1 MSGPLLH
8 VEGLRS
14 GYGDSQVLHGI
25 DLEVPEGQV
34 VAVLGRNGTG
44 KTTLMHTMLGLVP
57 RTSGRVL
64 VDGVDV
70 SSLAT
75 HEIAQRGLRIVPQGR
90 RVFTSLTV
98 EENLRVA
105 VSRRDPGPWT
115 IERVYDT
122 LPSLHARRTNRADR
136 LSGGEQEMLA
146 IGRALLGNPKVL
158 LLDEPSDGLAP
169 RVVETVGE
177 ILAGLRAE
185 GLSAVLVEQNLKL
198 AVTASDVVCCLVRG
212 EIVWRGATDEFRRR
226 PDIAAR
232 YVGAVVEGAP
242 NGAGGPSRLDEQ
254 PRTDA
259 AH

>member
-14 GYGDSQVLHGI
+14 GYGDSQVLHGL
-25 DLEVPEGQV
+25 DLQVPEGQV

-44 KTTLMHTMLGLVP
+44 KTTFMHTMMGLVP
-57 RTSGRVL
+57 RTAGRIL
-64 VDGVDV
+64 LGGVDV
-70 SSLAT
+70 SGLPT
-75 HEIAQRGLRIVPQGR
+75 HEVARRGLRIVPQGR

-105 VSRRDPGPWT
+105 VSRRDPGPWN
-115 IERVYDT
+115 IQRIYDT
-122 LPSLHARRTNRADR
+122 LPSLYARRANRADR
-136 LSGGEQEMLA
+136 LSGGEQEMLSIA
-146 IGRALLGNPKVL
+146 RALLGNPKVL

-169 RVVETVGE
+169 KVVETVGE
-177 ILAGLRAE
+177 ILAGLRGE

-212 EIVWRGATDEFRRR
+212 QIVWRGSTDEFRRR

-232 YVGAVVEGAP
+232 YVGAVVD
-242 NGAGGPSRLDEQ
+242 GAGAAPHPDGEGNPAV
-254 PRTDA
+254 DA
-259 AH
+259 RAH

>member
-1 MSGPLLH
+1 MTAPLLQ

-14 GYGDSQVLHGI
+14 GYGDAQVLHGV

-34 VAVLGRNGTG
+34 VAVLGRTGMG

-57 RTSGRVL
+57 RTAGRVS

-70 SSLAT
+70 SSLPT
-75 HEIAQRGLRIVPQGR
+75 HAIARNGLRIVPQGR
-90 RVFTSLTV
+90 RVFTSLSV

-105 VSRRDPGPWT
+105 VPRRTQGPWT
-115 IERVYDT
+115 VERVYDT
-122 LPSLHARRTNRADR
+122 LPSLYARRANRADR

-185 GLSAVLVEQNLKL
+185 GLSAVLVEQNLRL
-198 AVTASDVVCCLVRG
+198 AVTASDVICCLVRG
-212 EIVWRGATDEFRRR
+212 QIVWRGSTDEFRRS
-226 PDIAAR
+226 PEVA
-232 YVGAVVEGAP
+232 VQHLGAVAHATAEGTAAAP
-242 NGAGGPSRLDEQ
+242 PVG
-254 PRTDA
+254 
-259 AH
+259 H

>member
-8 VEGLRS
+8 VVGLRS
-14 GYGDSQVLHGI
+14 GYGDSQVLHGL
-25 DLEVPEGQV
+25 DLDVPEGQV

-44 KTTLMHTMLGLVP
+44 KTTFMHTMLGLVP
-57 RTSGRVL
+57 RTAGRIL
-64 VDGVDV
+64 LDGVDV
-70 SSLAT
+70 SGLAT
-75 HEIAQRGLRIVPQGR
+75 HEVARHGLRIVPQGR

-115 IERVYDT
+115 IQRIYDT
-122 LPSLHARRTNRADR
+122 LPSLYARRANRADR

-146 IGRALLGNPKVL
+146 IARALLGNPKVL

-169 RVVETVGE
+169 KVVETVGE
-177 ILAGLRAE
+177 ILAGLRGE

-212 EIVWRGATDEFRRR
+212 QIVWRGSTDEFRRR

-232 YVGAVVEGAP
+232 YVGAVVD
-242 NGAGGPSRLDEQ
+242 GAGATSRPDGERDQ
-254 PRTDA
+254 AVDVR

>member
-1 MSGPLLH
+1 MTGPLLQ

-14 GYGDSQVLHGI
+14 GYGDAQVLHGV

-34 VAVLGRNGTG
+34 VAVLGRNGMG

-57 RTSGRVL
+57 RTAGRVS

-70 SSLAT
+70 SSLPT
-75 HEIAQRGLRIVPQGR
+75 HAIARNGLRIVPQGR
-90 RVFTSLTV
+90 RVFTSLSV

-105 VSRRDPGPWT
+105 LPRRAQGPWT
-115 IERVYDT
+115 VERVYDT
-122 LPSLHARRTNRADR
+122 LPSLYARRANRADR

-169 RVVETVGE
+169 RVVDTVGE

-185 GLSAVLVEQNLKL
+185 GLSAVLVEQNLRL
-198 AVTASDVVCCLVRG
+198 AVTASDVVCCMVRG
-212 EIVWRGATDEFRRR
+212 QIVWRGSTDEFRRS
-226 PDIAAR
+226 PEVA
-232 YVGAVVEGAP
+232 VQHLGAVAHSTAEGTAAAP
-242 NGAGGPSRLDEQ
+242 PV
-254 PRTDA
+254 

>member
-1 MSGPLLH
+1 VDL
-8 VEGLRS
+8 
-14 GYGDSQVLHGI
+14 QVPQGH
-25 DLEVPEGQV
+25 V
-34 VAVLGRNGTG
+34 VAVLGRNGMG

-57 RTSGRVL
+57 RTAGRVL

-70 SSLAT
+70 SSLPT
-75 HEIAQRGLRIVPQGR
+75 HAIAQQGLRIVPQGR

-105 VSRRDPGPWT
+105 VSRRRPGPWT
-115 IERVYDT
+115 VERVYDT
-122 LPSLHARRTNRADR
+122 LPSLYARRTNRADR

-177 ILAGLRAE
+177 ILAGLRSE

-198 AVTASDVVCCLVRG
+198 AVTASDEVCCLVRG
-212 EIVWRGATDEFRRR
+212 QIVWRGTTAEFRRS
-226 PDIAAR
+226 PDVAAR
-232 YVGAVVEGAP
+232 HLGAVVDAGEGAGRGPQP
-242 NGAGGPSRLDEQ
+242 N
-254 PRTDA
+254 A
-259 AH
+259 ASDVVAH